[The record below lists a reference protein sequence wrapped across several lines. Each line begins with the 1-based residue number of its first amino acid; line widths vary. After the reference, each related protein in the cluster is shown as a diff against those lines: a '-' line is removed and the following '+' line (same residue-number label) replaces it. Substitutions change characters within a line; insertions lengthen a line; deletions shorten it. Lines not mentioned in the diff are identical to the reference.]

1 MKFVFAALFIAL
13 IFSGCGDAKAEK
25 PRNKAPL
32 PVYLLLGQ
40 SNMVGMRSDAQK
52 LPESMKRTQ
61 SNALFFKAGKWAP
74 LAPGVSEV
82 KGFGPEISFAQ
93 SMKASGKFGIIKVSA
108 GATTLFKEW
117 NPTTDDSLYG
127 KAIDLVREAKKTRPI
142 KIAGVLWM
150 QGESDGATQE
160 MADSYESNLRTLI
173 SSLRSDLNEPHLPIA
188 ACRVTAPS
196 TQFPFIETVR
206 KAQESVR
213 EPGYTWFNCDSL
225 TKGPDNLHYD
235 TDGQIKLG
243 SMFAQAIKE
252 AIRQAQM

>member
-1 MKFVFAALFIAL
+1 MKFRFAVIFVALAFAGGGE
-13 IFSGCGDAKAEK
+13 SKAESSRSK
-25 PRNKAPL
+25 SPL

-40 SNMVGMRSDAQK
+40 SNMVGMRSDAEK
-52 LPESMKRTQ
+52 LPGPMKRAQ
-61 SNALFFKAGKWAP
+61 NNALFFKAGKWAP

-93 SMKASGKFGIIKVSA
+93 SMKGSGKFGIIKVSA

-117 NPTTDDSLYG
+117 NPNIGDSLYG
-127 KAIDLVREAKKTRPI
+127 KTLDLVQEAKRTRSI

-160 MADSYESNLRTLI
+160 MADSYESNLKTLL

-206 KAQESVR
+206 KAQESVQ
-213 EPGYTWFNCDSL
+213 EPGYTWFNCDNL

-235 TDGQIKLG
+235 TQGQIALG
-243 SMFAQAIKE
+243 QLFAE
-252 AIRQAQM
+252 ALKSVR